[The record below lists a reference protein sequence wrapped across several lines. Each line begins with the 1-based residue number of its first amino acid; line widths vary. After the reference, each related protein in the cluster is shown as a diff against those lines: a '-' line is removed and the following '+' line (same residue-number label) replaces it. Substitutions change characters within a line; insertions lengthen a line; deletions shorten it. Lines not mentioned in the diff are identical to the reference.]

1 MTKKERIKNTL
12 EGKEVDKVAFSM
24 WTHLPNIDLNYSRL
38 AEETYNFFKKYD
50 IDFIKTMN
58 NGMYSVED
66 YGCIIDFS
74 DIEKGGVAKIVS
86 SPIESYEDW
95 IKIKIL
101 PTDKGTLARELAS
114 LKILKEKIENN
125 NDEVP
130 LVFTVFSPLTTA
142 AKLSRNKIFKHIENN
157 KENLNLIYE
166 ALENITRTTVLLIEK
181 AIEIGI
187 DGIFFASQLSD
198 YEKIEENIY
207 KKFGEKYDLE
217 VLKAAENLWFNI
229 IHAHG
234 NDIMFDIL
242 KDYPTQAFNWHAWES
257 LPQVSY
263 IANTSNKTILAGLVR
278 SDITNKNKNKISD
291 EIYKTLI
298 STRGKKI
305 IISPGCVIRYPLD
318 ENMLNFICKEKE
330 RIENFLRIKKI
341 I

>member
-24 WTHLPNIDLNYSRL
+24 WTHFPGIDLSYNKL

-50 IDFIKTMN
+50 IDFIKTMS

-74 DIEKGGVAKIVS
+74 DIEKGGVAKIMS
-86 SPIESYEDW
+86 SPIERYEDW
-95 IKIKIL
+95 EKIKNLSIN
-101 PTDKGTLARELAS
+101 KGAFARELAS
-114 LKILKEKIENN
+114 LKILREKIEIN
-125 NDEVP
+125 NDQVP
-130 LVFTVFSPLTTA
+130 LVFTIFSPLTTA
-142 AKLSRNKIFKHIENN
+142 AKLSKNKIFEHIEAN
-157 KENLNLIYE
+157 KKNLNLIYE
-166 ALENITRTTVLLIEK
+166 ALENITKSTISLIEK

-187 DGIFFASQLSD
+187 DGVFFANQLSD
-198 YEKIEENIY
+198 YEKIEESIY
-207 KKFGEKYDLE
+207 KEFGEKYDLE
-217 VLKAAENLWFNI
+217 VLKATNKLWFNI

-242 KDYPTQAFNWHAWES
+242 KDYPSQAFNWHAWES
-257 LPQVSY
+257 LPEVSY

-278 SDITNKNKNKISD
+278 GDITNKNKNKISD

-298 STRGKKI
+298 STKGKKI

-318 ENMLNFICKEKE
+318 ENILNFTCKEKE
-330 RIENFLRIKKI
+330 RIENFLKIKKI